1 MNTHLFYELGKN
13 HKPKTIVPTLYP
25 NIMTNEEL
33 SNYPIAL
40 FYPEQS
46 AWIYGTT
53 QKLNAITEQ
62 NLMIQVEIKDDTK
75 VYTQGS
81 GQSISDAKSLQGIC
95 GFLVGSDMPTSML
108 RIEVYNE
115 EMTKMLVAGEDLK
128 HPPNLWF
135 NHNPIGNQTL
145 FNFTKLSD
153 VRWNWGNGTA
163 TQKFYMRFININEQ
177 KASPMKKVIVEYQYF
192 ETPFW

>member
-1 MNTHLFYELGKN
+1 MFYELGKN

-163 TQKFYMRFININEQ
+163 TQKFYVRFININEQ

>member
-81 GQSISDAKSLQGIC
+81 GQSISDVKSLQGIC

-163 TQKFYMRFININEQ
+163 TQKFYVRFININEQ

-192 ETPFW
+192 ETPF